1 VTRTTKPREQ
11 RTLEEKRALS
21 EGAKAILDDPAFLH
35 AREEAEDRLIKA
47 LISSNDNEEKLDLVA
62 RLKCLMQIAAEI
74 AVLMNDYRMAADRAR
89 GARSS

>member
-1 VTRTTKPREQ
+1 MRRTTKPRGD
-11 RTLEEKRALS
+11 RTLEDKRALA
-21 EGAKAILDDPAFLH
+21 EGAKAILNDPAFLH

-47 LISSNDNEEKLDLVA
+47 LAAAQTTEEKLDLVA

-74 AVLMNDYRMAADRAR
+74 AVLMNDYRMASDRAR